1 MEKSHCGL
9 RHRFFTSKEEMN
21 RLSKWVSAEE
31 AISKVKSGDRLILP
45 LCCGLPQTLIEALIR
60 RKDSLRNVEIVSGLQ
75 VEYPFLQEGM
85 EESFSFRT
93 WQCAPRIR
101 HLLKKG
107 TVKYIPMRQGDAP
120 WVFSSNGIWP
130 IDVAFVQL
138 SPPDPKGYLSFG
150 VSIGHSLPTA
160 LEAKLVI
167 AEVNDQMPRV
177 LGNSFIHI
185 SQIDYL
191 AKSSRPLLE
200 YPSIENVGEVERKI
214 GKKVVDLI
222 PDGATLQIGIGSIP
236 DAVVQSLGGKR
247 DLRFFGMGIDAMVDC
262 VEKGLVERSVG
273 STQQP
278 KIIVSEILG
287 TQKLFD
293 FVHENPLVE
302 GRPIMTTINS
312 RVAGQIEKFI
322 SILGA
327 IEMDLTGQVNAETVG
342 GKQISAIGG
351 SFDFLQG
358 ALFSPQGKSI
368 MAITSA
374 TPDGKNSRIIPQL
387 SAGSAVTHP
396 RHSVQYVVTEYGV
409 ADLRGKTLR
418 ERAEALTAVSH
429 PKFREGLEKFARE
442 NL

>member
-1 MEKSHCGL
+1 MK
-9 RHRFFTSKEEMN
+9 
-21 RLSKWVSAEE
+21 RLSRWVSAEE
-31 AISKVKSGDRLILP
+31 ALAGVNSGERLILP
-45 LCCGLPQTLIEALIR
+45 LCCGLPRTLVEALIA
-60 RKDSLRNVEIVSGLQ
+60 RKDHLRGVEIVSGLQ
-75 VEYPFLQEGM
+75 IEYPFLQEGL

-120 WVFSSNGIWP
+120 LVFSRQGIWP
-130 IDVAFVQL
+130 IDAALVHL
-138 SPPDPKGYLSFG
+138 SPPDRNGYLSFG

-160 LEAKLVI
+160 LDAKLVI

-177 LGNSFIHI
+177 LGNAFIHI
-185 SQIDYL
+185 SQVDYL
-191 AKSSRPLLE
+191 VHTSRPLLE
-200 YPSIENVGEVERKI
+200 YPSTEKVGEVERKI
-214 GKKVVDLI
+214 GNHVAGLI

-236 DAVVQSLGGKR
+236 DAVVQSLEGKR
-247 DLRFFGMGIDAMVDC
+247 DLRFFAMGIDAMVDC
-262 VEKGLVERSVG
+262 VEKGLVERSTHPG
-273 STQQP
+273 QQP
-278 KIIVSEILG
+278 KMIVTEILG
-287 TQKLFD
+287 SKRLFD

-312 RVAGQIEKFI
+312 RVAGQIEKFV
-322 SILGA
+322 SLLGA
-327 IEMDLTGQVNAETVG
+327 IEVDLTGQVNAETVG

-374 TPDGKNSRIIPQL
+374 TPDGKNSRIVAQL
-387 SAGSAVTHP
+387 PPGSVVTHP
-396 RHSVQYVVTEYGV
+396 RHSIQYVVTEYGI

-418 ERAEALTAVSH
+418 ERAEALTAIAH
-429 PKFREGLEKFARE
+429 PNFREGLEKFIHE
-442 NL
+442 NY

>member
-1 MEKSHCGL
+1 MK
-9 RHRFFTSKEEMN
+9 

-31 AISKVKSGDRLILP
+31 ALGAVNSGERLILP
-45 LCCGLPQTLIEALIR
+45 LCCGLPRTLTEALLAQKGR
-60 RKDSLRNVEIVSGLQ
+60 LRNVEIVSGLQ
-75 VEYPFLQEGM
+75 VEYPFLQEGL

-120 WVFSSNGIWP
+120 FVFSRKGIWP
-130 IDVAFVQL
+130 IDVALIHL
-138 SPPDPKGYLSFG
+138 SPPDKNGYLSFG

-177 LGNSFIHI
+177 LGDAFIHL

-191 AKSSRPLLE
+191 VETSRPLLE
-200 YPSIENVGEVERKI
+200 YPSTEKVGEVEKKI
-214 GKKVVDLI
+214 GAYIADLI

-236 DAVVQSLGGKR
+236 DAVVQSLEGKR
-247 DLRFFGMGIDAMVDC
+247 NLRFFAMGIDAMVDC
-262 VEKGLVERSVG
+262 VEKGLVDVSMAPGR
-273 STQQP
+273 QP
-278 KIIVSEILG
+278 KMIVTEILG
-287 TQKLFD
+287 SKKLFD
-293 FVHENPLVE
+293 FVHDNPLVE

-312 RVAGQIEKFI
+312 RVVGQIEKFI
-322 SILGA
+322 SLLGA
-327 IEMDLTGQVNAETVG
+327 IEVDLTGQVNAETVG

-368 MAITSA
+368 MAISSA
-374 TPDGKNSRIIPQL
+374 TPDGRNSRIVPQL
-387 SAGSAVTHP
+387 AAGSAVTHP
-396 RHSVQYVVTEYGV
+396 RHSIQYVVTEYGV

-418 ERAEALTAVSH
+418 ERAEALTAIAH
-429 PKFREGLEKFARE
+429 PNFRESLEKFTHE
-442 NL
+442 NY

>member
-1 MEKSHCGL
+1 MK
-9 RHRFFTSKEEMN
+9 

-31 AISKVKSGDRLILP
+31 ALGAVNSGERLILP
-45 LCCGLPQTLIEALIR
+45 LCCGLPRTLTEALLAQKGR
-60 RKDSLRNVEIVSGLQ
+60 LRNVEIVSGLQ
-75 VEYPFLQEGM
+75 VEYPFLQEGL

-120 WVFSSNGIWP
+120 FVFSRKGIWP
-130 IDVAFVQL
+130 IDVALIHL
-138 SPPDPKGYLSFG
+138 SPPDKNGYLSFG

-177 LGNSFIHI
+177 LGDAFIHL

-191 AKSSRPLLE
+191 VETSRPLLE
-200 YPSIENVGEVERKI
+200 YPSTEKVGEVEKKI
-214 GKKVVDLI
+214 GAYIADLI

-236 DAVVQSLGGKR
+236 DAVVQSLEGKR
-247 DLRFFGMGIDAMVDC
+247 NLRFFAMGIDAMVDC
-262 VEKGLVERSVG
+262 VEKGLVDVSMAPGR
-273 STQQP
+273 QP
-278 KIIVSEILG
+278 KMIVTEILG
-287 TQKLFD
+287 SKKLFD
-293 FVHENPLVE
+293 FVHDNPLVE

-312 RVAGQIEKFI
+312 RVVGQIEKFI
-322 SILGA
+322 SLLGA
-327 IEMDLTGQVNAETVG
+327 IEVDLTGQVNAETVG

-368 MAITSA
+368 MAIPSA
-374 TPDGKNSRIIPQL
+374 TPDGRNSRIVPQL
-387 SAGSAVTHP
+387 AAGSAVTHP
-396 RHSVQYVVTEYGV
+396 RHSIQYVVTEYGV

-418 ERAEALTAVSH
+418 ERAEALTAIAH
-429 PKFREGLEKFARE
+429 PNFREGLERFTRE
-442 NL
+442 NF

>member
-1 MEKSHCGL
+1 MK
-9 RHRFFTSKEEMN
+9 

-31 AISKVKSGDRLILP
+31 ALGAVNSGERLILP
-45 LCCGLPQTLIEALIR
+45 LCCGLPRTLTEALLAQKGR
-60 RKDSLRNVEIVSGLQ
+60 LRNVEIVSGLQ
-75 VEYPFLQEGM
+75 VEYPFLQEGL

-120 WVFSSNGIWP
+120 FVFSRKGIWP
-130 IDVAFVQL
+130 IDVALIHL
-138 SPPDPKGYLSFG
+138 SPPDKNGYLSFG

-177 LGNSFIHI
+177 LGDAFIHL

-191 AKSSRPLLE
+191 VETSRPLLE
-200 YPSIENVGEVERKI
+200 YPSTEKVGEVEKKI
-214 GKKVVDLI
+214 GAYIADLI

-236 DAVVQSLGGKR
+236 DAVVQSLEGKR
-247 DLRFFGMGIDAMVDC
+247 NLCFFAMGIDAMVDC
-262 VEKGLVERSVG
+262 VEKGLVDVSMAPGR
-273 STQQP
+273 QP
-278 KIIVSEILG
+278 KMIFTEILG
-287 TQKLFD
+287 SKKLFD
-293 FVHENPLVE
+293 FVHDNPLVE

-312 RVAGQIEKFI
+312 RVVGQMEKFI
-322 SILGA
+322 SLLGA
-327 IEMDLTGQVNAETVG
+327 IEVDLTGQVNAETVG

-368 MAITSA
+368 MAIPSA
-374 TPDGKNSRIIPQL
+374 TPDGRNSRIVPQL
-387 SAGSAVTHP
+387 AAGSAVTHP
-396 RHSVQYVVTEYGV
+396 RHSIQYVVTEYGV

-418 ERAEALTAVSH
+418 ERAEALTAIAH
-429 PKFREGLEKFARE
+429 PNFREGLERFTRE
-442 NL
+442 NF